1 MLASTPVKCCSPQ
14 HGLVRAISQF
24 THCPLR
30 PAIGAQFMA
39 QVGPA
44 LLRRPQVLVLFAA
57 LSTCNPGNV
66 LDAVKAAKHIYSCT

>member
-1 MLASTPVKCCSPQ
+1 
-14 HGLVRAISQF
+14 
-24 THCPLR
+24 
-30 PAIGAQFMA
+30 MA